1 MSPQQYTKKLEEL
14 GILVK
19 AKNFLVFQVKY
30 FICNKTIYFFYL
42 ALYPLNGGRTVYRIS
57 SNNSW
62 EQLFLSLHQ
71 KGVIIQGRQLFQMLL
86 TGSRALNILFYF
98 SIKSKVITSN
108 KLNSD
113 I

>member
-62 EQLFLSLHQ
+62 GQLFLSLHQ

-98 SIKSKVITSN
+98 AIKSKVITSN
-108 KLNSD
+108 KLN
-113 I
+113 IGI